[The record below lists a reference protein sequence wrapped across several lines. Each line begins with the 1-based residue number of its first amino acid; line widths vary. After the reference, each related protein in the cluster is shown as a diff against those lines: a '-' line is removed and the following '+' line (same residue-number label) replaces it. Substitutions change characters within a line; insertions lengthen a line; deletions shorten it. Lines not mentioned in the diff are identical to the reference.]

1 MPIDIKVF
9 LDDGAR
15 LPEYKHPGDA
25 GADLRANEDKIIPAN
40 SRGIVDTGVHI
51 QPPEGWYTRVVPRSG
66 LALKK
71 GITVLN
77 TPGTV
82 DEQYRDSI
90 KVILMNTSDNDFV
103 VSKGDRIAQLI
114 LEKLNV
120 MKFEKV
126 TALDES
132 ERGNNGFGS
141 TGIK

>member
-1 MPIDIKVF
+1 MPISVKVV
-9 LDDGAR
+9 LDEGAR

-77 TPGTV
+77 TPGTI

-90 KVILMNTSDNDFV
+90 KVILLNTSDSDFT
-103 VSKGDRIAQLI
+103 VSRGDRIAQLV
-114 LEKLNV
+114 LEKLNL
-120 MKFEKV
+120 MEFDKV
-126 TALDES
+126 LMLDSS
-132 ERGNNGFGS
+132 ERGNGGIGS

>member
-1 MPIDIKVF
+1 MPINVKIL

-15 LPEYKHPGDA
+15 VPEYKHAGDA
-25 GADLRANEDKIIPAN
+25 GADLRANEDKIIPAH

-71 GITVLN
+71 GVTVLN
-77 TPGTV
+77 TPGTI

-90 KVILMNTSDNDFV
+90 KVIIMNTSDSDFT

-120 MKFEKV
+120 MEFEQV
-126 TALDES
+126 LILDDTD
-132 ERGNNGFGS
+132 RGTGGFGS